1 MKKPPPLEGRGL
13 GEGAR
18 GGLFRH
24 LSPYWGIA
32 LLLAAWQGWVSV
44 NGLNS
49 IVMPSPGAVAVAV
62 VTDPAPLL
70 AGGARTLALAVAG
83 LAIGLAVGTGF
94 AVLCWWSRLLDGMLT
109 PLSVVF
115 ASVPVV
121 ALIPVI
127 ARLLGY
133 GLRTEIA
140 IVAIICFLPG
150 FVFTGAGLRAPPPGS
165 ADLMRVL
172 GAGRTTTL
180 WRLALPGAVASWM
193 VALRLAAPQSVLA
206 AMVAEFLTGTEGL
219 GSLFRTARDELDMER
234 ALALSAVATLAS
246 IVVFLTALAA
256 ERRAR
261 ERMT

>member
-1 MKKPPPLEGRGL
+1 MKIVR
-13 GEGAR
+13 
-18 GGLFRH
+18 F
-24 LSPYWGIA
+24 LSAFWGIA
-32 LLLAAWQGWVSV
+32 LLLAAWQAWVSV

-49 IVMPSPGAVAVAV
+49 IVMPSPGAVAAAV
-62 VTDPAPLL
+62 FADPAPLL
-70 AGGARTLALAVAG
+70 AGGLQTLGLAVAG
-83 LAIGLAVGTGF
+83 LIVGLAAGTGF
-94 AVLCWWSRLLDGMLT
+94 AVLCWASRLLDGMLT

-133 GLRTEIA
+133 DIRTEIA

-150 FVFTGAGLRAPPPGS
+150 FVFTGAGMRALPPGS

-172 GAGRTTTL
+172 GAGRWTTL
-180 WRLALPGAVASWM
+180 WRLALPAAVPSWM
-193 VALRLAAPQSVLA
+193 VAFRLAAPQSVLA
-206 AMVAEFLTGTEGL
+206 AMVAEFLMGTEGL
-219 GSLFRTARDELDMER
+219 GSAFRTARDQFDMDR
-234 ALALSAVATLAS
+234 ALALSAVATVAS
-246 IVVFLTALAA
+246 ITVFLSALAA

>member
-1 MKKPPPLEGRGL
+1 MTRIIAP
-13 GEGAR
+13 
-18 GGLFRH
+18 F
-24 LSPYWGIA
+24 WGIA
-32 LLLAAWQGWVSV
+32 LLLAAWQAWVSI

-49 IVMPSPGAVAVAV
+49 IVMPSPGAVVAAVFA
-62 VTDPAPLL
+62 DPAPLL
-70 AGGARTLALAVAG
+70 AGGLRTLGLAVAG
-83 LAIGLAVGTGF
+83 LAVGLAVGTGF
-94 AVLCWWSRLLDGMLT
+94 AVLCWVSRLLDGMLT

-133 GLRTEIA
+133 DIRTEIA

-165 ADLMRVL
+165 ADLLRVL
-172 GAGRTTTL
+172 GAGRWTTL
-180 WRLALPGAVASWM
+180 WRLALPAAVPSWM
-193 VALRLAAPQSVLA
+193 VAFRLAAPQSVLA
-206 AMVAEFLTGTEGL
+206 AMVAEFLMGTEGL
-219 GSLFRTARDELDMER
+219 GSQFRTARDQFDMDR
-234 ALALSAVATLAS
+234 ALALSAVATVAS
-246 IVVFLTALAA
+246 ITVFLAALAA

>member
-1 MKKPPPLEGRGL
+1 VRVVRFL
-13 GEGAR
+13 AA
-18 GGLFRH
+18 F
-24 LSPYWGIA
+24 WGIA

-44 NGLNS
+44 NGLNA
-49 IVMPSPGAVAVAV
+49 IVMPSPGAVVAAVFA
-62 VTDPAPLL
+62 DPGPLL
-70 AGGARTLALAVAG
+70 AGGARTLGLAVAG

-94 AVLCWWSRLLDGMLT
+94 AVLCWASRLLDGMLT

-133 GLRTEIA
+133 DIRTEIA

-165 ADLMRVL
+165 ADLLRAL
-172 GAGRTTTL
+172 GAGRWTTL
-180 WRLALPGAVASWM
+180 WRLALPSAVPSWM
-193 VALRLAAPQSVLA
+193 VAFRLAAPQSVLA
-206 AMVAEFLTGTEGL
+206 AMVAEFLMGTEGL
-219 GSLFRTARDELDMER
+219 GSLFRTARDELDMDR
-234 ALALSAVATLAS
+234 ALALSAVATVAS
-246 IVVFLTALAA
+246 IMVFLAALAA